1 MVGVVGSSPIAPT
14 KFVVQR
20 LPCECQRTYKQPAR
34 THALT
39 DLPALRLAPESPGSN
54 VLHEF
59 LTNNRAEL
67 VQRCRAKAQRR
78 HPSHALPPQAQ
89 QGIPE
94 FMEQLIETFR
104 LEGAPSGFAE
114 HPVPGKGQPALSLV
128 PRDKTRSAATH
139 GEELRRH
146 GFAIDQVVHNYGD
159 LCQAMTE
166 LAMEQDTP
174 ITVDEFHTFNRC
186 LDNAI
191 ADAVTAFSRAEKQ
204 FAAHEAR
211 SLLET
216 SMHSFAAIKSGDV
229 GLKGATSLLLEESLT
244 GVRDLID
251 RAFPECDTEAHSH
264 PR

>member
-1 MVGVVGSSPIAPT
+1 MLLPICPPCGWR
-14 KFVVQR
+14 QR
-20 LPCECQRTYKQPAR
+20 AQGT
-34 THALT
+34 
-39 DLPALRLAPESPGSN
+39 N

-67 VQRCRAKAQRR
+67 VQRCRAKAEGR
-78 HPSHALPPQAQ
+78 HPSCALPAQVQ

-104 LEGAPSGFAE
+104 LERAPSGFAK
-114 HPVPGKGQPALSLV
+114 HPAPGKGKPSLAHV
-128 PRDKTRSAATH
+128 PQDNARSAATH

-166 LAMEQDTP
+166 LALEQDKP

-191 ADAVTAFSRAEKQ
+191 ADAVTAFSRAEKR
-204 FAAHEAR
+204 FAAREAR
-211 SLLET
+211 GLLET

-229 GLKGATSLLLEESLT
+229 GLNGATSLLLEESLT

-251 RAFPECDTEAHSH
+251 RAFPECDTGAHGH